1 MLIRKSISVAH
12 RTALEEIA
20 RPGTWLDGWTRNQ
33 VILESRHSKDC
44 ALCQSRKKALSPYA
58 IDGLHDTVSDLPIDY
73 IEVIH
78 RISSDSGRLT
88 QSWFNRLLPEMPAEV
103 YIELLGI
110 IACGV
115 IMDTFAEG
123 TGQELSPPLKA
134 RQGEPSRITNP
145 NVIDAG
151 AWLPILDV
159 KNVPSNTG
167 LPSTPNIA
175 RALGLVPTAIDLF
188 FKVMRKHYSL
198 SDMDFDLSRDQ
209 TEMLAARVSSLN
221 QCFY

>member
-1 MLIRKSISVAH
+1 MLIRKSISDAH

-20 RPGTWLDGWTRNQ
+20 RPGTWLDGKTRNQ

-44 ALCQSRKKALSPYA
+44 DLCQSRKKALSPYT
-58 IDGLHDTVSDLPIDY
+58 IDGLHDPVSDLPIHY

-78 RISSDSGRLT
+78 RISNDSGRLT
-88 QSWFNRLLPEMPAEV
+88 QSWFNRLSSEIPAEV
-103 YIELLGI
+103 YIEMLGI

-115 IMDTFAEG
+115 IIDTFAEG
-123 TGQELSPPLKA
+123 IGQELSPPLQA
-134 RQGEPSRITNP
+134 RQGQPSRISNP

-151 AWLPILDV
+151 AWLPILNV
-159 KNVPSNTG
+159 KNVPSDTG

-175 RALGLVPTAIDLF
+175 RALGLVPSAIDLF

-198 SDMDFDLSRDQ
+198 SDMDFDLSRSQ

>member
-1 MLIRKSISVAH
+1 VLIRKSISDAH

-20 RPGTWLDGWTRNQ
+20 QPGTWLDAWTRNQ
-33 VILESRHSKDC
+33 VILESRHVKDC

-58 IDGLHDTVSDLPIDY
+58 INGLHDTASDLPPPY

-78 RISSDSGRLT
+78 RIRSDSGRLT
-88 QSWFNRLLPEMPAEV
+88 HSWFNGLGAEMPAEV

-115 IMDTFAEG
+115 VIDTFAEG
-123 TGQELSPPLKA
+123 AGQALLPTLEPSE
-134 RQGEPSRITNP
+134 GDPSRIPNP
-145 NVIDAG
+145 NVVDAG

-159 KNVPSNTG
+159 INQPSDTG

-175 RALGLVPTAIDLF
+175 RAMGLVPGSIDLF

-198 SDMDFDLSRDQ
+198 GDMDFSLSRDQ